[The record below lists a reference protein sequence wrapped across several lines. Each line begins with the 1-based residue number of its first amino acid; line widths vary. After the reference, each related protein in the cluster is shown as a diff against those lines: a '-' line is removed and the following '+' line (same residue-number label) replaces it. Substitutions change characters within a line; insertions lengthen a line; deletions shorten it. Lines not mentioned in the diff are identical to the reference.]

1 MEDGTGEAQLY
12 VYDDIV
18 ATVLKLS
25 CQQWRH
31 LQDLAMRTGELMYQ
45 RYKWFG
51 GNGRPKVKLTTKKKK
66 KPVKFSLFFC
76 CFFLREQ
83 HIVGVVEC

>member
-25 CQQWRH
+25 SQEWRH

-51 GNGRPKVKLTTKKKK
+51 GNSRPKVKLTTKKNK
-66 KPVKFSLFFC
+66 
-76 CFFLREQ
+76 
-83 HIVGVVEC
+83 